1 MGLTYMDTLAILAT
15 LLGSLVIYYASSK
28 RSLAPLPPGPKKL
41 PVLGNLF
48 NIPRIQP
55 YVAYKALSKQ
65 LGMVPTYTTS
75 LLLEYLMGSLGSD
88 ILHIA
93 LPGKNIIVLD
103 SFTAATDLLEKRSS
117 IYSSR

>member
-1 MGLTYMDTLAILAT
+1 
-15 LLGSLVIYYASSK
+15 
-28 RSLAPLPPGPKKL
+28 
-41 PVLGNLF
+41 
-48 NIPRIQP
+48 
-55 YVAYKALSKQ
+55 
-65 LGMVPTYTTS
+65 
-75 LLLEYLMGSLGSD
+75 MGSLGSD